1 MAKYKPCNDKQ
12 PVLLPFSLQYQIL
25 PVALEYIIN
34 KLVEKRLDLSVFDT
48 HYNNDESSAD

>member
-12 PVLLPFSLQYQIL
+12 PVMLPISLQDQIL